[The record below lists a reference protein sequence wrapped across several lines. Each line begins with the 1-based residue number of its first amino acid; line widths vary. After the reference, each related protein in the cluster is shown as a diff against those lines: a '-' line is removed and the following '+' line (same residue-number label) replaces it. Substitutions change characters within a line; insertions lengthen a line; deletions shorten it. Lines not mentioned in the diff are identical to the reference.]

1 MGILKTKRF
10 WFEMCLIMVVCF
22 TFAAVAHATTI
33 DPTDGN
39 ALKETIK
46 DGSTKVVEYFRYI
59 VGFLAVAFLVWAGVL
74 FLTANGDSQKIQAG
88 KERIKWTIGA
98 VVLVILADKIV
109 GVVYGIIPNSSPT
122 DPGTAAATSVHKK

>member
-10 WFEMCLIMVVCF
+10 WFELFLVMVVCF
-22 TFAAVAHATTI
+22 TFAAVAHATTLN
-33 DPTDGN
+33 PTNGD

-46 DGSTKVVEYFRYI
+46 GGSTKAVEYFRYC
-59 VGFLAVAFLVWAGVL
+59 VGFLAVAFIVWAGIL

-109 GVVYGIIPNSSPT
+109 GVVYGIIPDSTPV
-122 DPGTAAATSVHKK
+122 DPGTAAAPKK